1 MHDVGMNM
9 SQLAMSMRQIDD
21 TIALARTWCHNL
33 YHATESFDMERTEE
47 KLAAA
52 MKALDEARD
61 ALEGYEDAIEAD
73 HNAVGTVRLV

>member
-1 MHDVGMNM
+1 M

-21 TIALARTWCHNL
+21 TIALARTWCHDL
-33 YHATESFDMERTEE
+33 YHATESFDMERTGE

-52 MKALDEARD
+52 MKRSTKHATRSKLR
-61 ALEGYEDAIEAD
+61 GRHRAD